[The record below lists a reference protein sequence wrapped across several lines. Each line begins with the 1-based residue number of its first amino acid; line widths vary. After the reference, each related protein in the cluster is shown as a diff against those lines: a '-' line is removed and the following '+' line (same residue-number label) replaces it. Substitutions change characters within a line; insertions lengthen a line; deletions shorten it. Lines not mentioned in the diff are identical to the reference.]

1 MLSWTNVTFSL
12 LVDLFIRQSATNTSV
27 IVYRNLKFSVGTIH
41 GAVLALT
48 ASVLSVPY
56 DMPRYPLCF
65 SMHGGCRY
73 YSLYMESGRALP
85 CPVCVVDIV
94 DFCTICTHT

>member
-12 LVDLFIRQSATNTSV
+12 LVDLFIRQSANTSV
-27 IVYRNLKFSVGTIH
+27 IGYRNLKSSVATIH

-65 SMHGGCRY
+65 SMHGGC
-73 YSLYMESGRALP
+73 
-85 CPVCVVDIV
+85 
-94 DFCTICTHT
+94 